1 MLKTRMLEDIEAV
14 IFDMDGVIF
23 DSERLV
29 LVCWEKVSEKYGI
42 QGLEDVFMPCIG
54 TNAEKTKEVVLDHY
68 GQDFPFEEFR
78 KEASV
83 LFHEDVNRN
92 GLPVKKGV
100 RELLEYLK
108 EREIPT
114 AVASSTRLEVV
125 TGELKQAGLYE
136 YFKAVMGGDQLK
148 RSKPEPDIYLMT
160 CEKLGVNPG
169 QAYAIEDSY
178 NGIRSSYSAGM
189 KPIMVPDM
197 LPATEEMLQKSIV
210 VLDDLLLVKDY
221 LEEIHRRG
229 SFT

>member
-1 MLKTRMLEDIEAV
+1 MKDKREEARKRREALLHRNENSFGRF
-14 IFDMDGVIF
+14 I
-23 DSERLV
+23 RKYKV
-29 LVCWEKVSEKYGI
+29 LVI
-42 QGLEDVFMPCIG
+42 
-54 TNAEKTKEVVLDHY
+54 VL
-68 GQDFPFEEFR
+68 
-78 KEASV
+78 AV
-83 LFHEDVNRN
+83 LLILCAAIIF
-92 GLPVKKGV
+92 
-100 RELLEYLK
+100 LL
-108 EREIPT
+108 T
-114 AVASSTRLEVV
+114 
-125 TGELKQAGLYE
+125 
-136 YFKAVMGGDQLK
+136 